1 MIRKIAAAVL
11 TIGLAGIL
19 LVAGWPQL
27 LGLEL
32 VPVVA
37 HIVSLRAAAAVGALA
52 VLVALLLVALMVPS
66 FRRLGASLSV
76 LLFLF
81 IAATGAVL
89 ATRGFGSD
97 DARPAADAEA
107 RTDADADADDL
118 TVLTWNTLGDAPGAP
133 EIARLALETG
143 ADIVSLPET
152 TRETAI
158 EIALIMKGEGRPMWV
173 HTLALDE
180 ISKARSTSLLTS
192 ADLGMYSRD
201 TSRGSTS
208 AVPSV
213 IVTPDDGTGPTIVAA
228 HPVAPIT
235 GFFDAWRQGLEWVK
249 GACTGENI
257 IIAGDFNST
266 IDHYGRLANDS
277 NSTIG
282 DCVDAAQTTGAA
294 AVGTWPTDVP
304 PLLGTPIDHIMATDN
319 WTATHVRVILDRDDL
334 GSDHR
339 PLVATL
345 SPTG

>member
-11 TIGLAGIL
+11 TIGLASIL
-19 LVAGWPQL
+19 LAAVWPQL

-32 VPVVA
+32 VPGVA
-37 HIVSLRAAAAVGALA
+37 HIVSLRAVAAVCA
-52 VLVALLLVALMVPS
+52 VAGVVTLLLVALVIPS

-76 LLFLF
+76 LLLLF
-81 IAATGAVL
+81 VAATGAVL
-89 ATRGFGSD
+89 ATRGFGS
-97 DARPAADAEA
+97 AEA
-107 RTDADADADDL
+107 NAAAAAAASADSPVEDL
-118 TVLTWNTLGDAPGAP
+118 TVLTWNTLGDAPGAQ
-133 EIARLALETG
+133 EIARLAVETD
-143 ADIVSLPET
+143 ADIVALPET

-158 EIALIMKGEGRPMWV
+158 EVALIMKGEGRPMWV

-201 TSRGSTS
+201 TSMGSTS
-208 AVPSV
+208 VVPSV

-235 GFFDAWRQGLEWVK
+235 GYLDVWRDDLEWVR
-249 GACTGENI
+249 GACTGANI
-257 IIAGDFNST
+257 VIAGDFNST
-266 IDHYGRLANDS
+266 IDHYRRLANDRD
-277 NSTIG
+277 STIG
-282 DCVDAAQTTGAA
+282 DCVDAAQTAGAA

-304 PLLGTPIDHIMATDN
+304 PLLGAPIDHIMATDN
-319 WTATHVRVILDRDDL
+319 WTATHVRVILDRDGL

-339 PLVATL
+339 PIVATL

>member
-11 TIGLAGIL
+11 TIGLAGVL
-19 LVAGWPQL
+19 LVAVWPQL

-37 HIVSLRAAAAVGALA
+37 HIVSLRAVAAVGALA
-52 VLVALLLVALMVPS
+52 AIVALLLVALVIPS

-76 LLFLF
+76 LLLVF

-97 DARPAADAEA
+97 DARTEASADAA
-107 RTDADADADDL
+107 SDDL
-118 TVLTWNTLGDAPGAP
+118 TALTWNTLGDAPGAQ

-143 ADIVSLPET
+143 ADIVALPET
-152 TRETAI
+152 TRETSI

-192 ADLGMYSRD
+192 ADLGTYSRD
-201 TSRGSTS
+201 TSKGSTS
-208 AVPSV
+208 VVPSV

-228 HPVAPIT
+228 HPVAPIA
-235 GFFDAWRQGLEWVK
+235 GYFDVWREDLEWVK
-249 GACTGENI
+249 RACTGENI

-266 IDHYGRLANDS
+266 IDHYRRLANDRD
-277 NSTIG
+277 STIG
-282 DCVDAAQTTGAA
+282 DCVDAAQATGAA

-319 WTATHVRVILDRDDL
+319 WTATHVRVILDRDGL

-339 PLVATL
+339 PIVATL

>member
-11 TIGLAGIL
+11 TIGVAGTL
-19 LVAGWPQL
+19 LVAVWPQL

-32 VPVVA
+32 HPVVA
-37 HIVSLRAAAAVGALA
+37 HVVSLRAVAAVGALA
-52 VLVALLLVALMVPS
+52 AIVALLLVALVIPS

-76 LLFLF
+76 LLLLF

-89 ATRGFGSD
+89 ATRGTGSD
-97 DARPAADAEA
+97 DARTEIAADG
-107 RTDADADADDL
+107 DL
-118 TVLTWNTLGDAPGAP
+118 TVLTWNTLGDAPGAQ

-158 EIALIMKGEGRPMWV
+158 EIALIMKSEGRPMWV

-208 AVPSV
+208 VVPSV

-235 GFFDAWRQGLEWVK
+235 GYFHAWREDLEWVK
-249 GACTGENI
+249 RACTGENI

-266 IDHYGRLANDS
+266 IDHYRQLANDRD
-277 NSTIG
+277 STIG
-282 DCVDAAQTTGAA
+282 DCVDAAQTMGAA
-294 AVGTWPTDVP
+294 AVGTWPTDLP

-319 WTATHVRVILDRDDL
+319 WTATHVRVILDRDGL

-339 PLVATL
+339 PIVATL

>member
-11 TIGLAGIL
+11 TIGVAGIL
-19 LVAGWPQL
+19 LVAVWPQL

-37 HIVSLRAAAAVGALA
+37 HIVSLRAVAAVGALA
-52 VLVALLLVALMVPS
+52 AIVALLLVALVIPS

-76 LLFLF
+76 LLLVF

-97 DARPAADAEA
+97 DAGGAAAVDATADAA
-107 RTDADADADDL
+107 VDDL
-118 TVLTWNTLGDAPGAP
+118 TVLTWNTLGDAPGAQ

-143 ADIVSLPET
+143 ADIVALPET

-158 EIALIMKGEGRPMWV
+158 EVALIMKGEGRPMWV
-173 HTLALDE
+173 NTLALDQ

-208 AVPSV
+208 VVPSV

-235 GFFDAWRQGLEWVK
+235 GYFDAWREDLEWVK
-249 GACTGENI
+249 SACTGENI

-266 IDHYGRLANDS
+266 IDHYRRLANDRD
-277 NSTIG
+277 STIG
-282 DCVDAAQTTGAA
+282 DCVDAAQTMRAA

-319 WTATHVRVILDRDDL
+319 WTATHVRVILDRDGL

-339 PLVATL
+339 PIVATL

>member
-19 LVAGWPQL
+19 LVAVWPQL

-37 HIVSLRAAAAVGALA
+37 HIVSLRAVAAVGALA
-52 VLVALLLVALMVPS
+52 GIVALLLVALVIPS

-76 LLFLF
+76 LLLVF

-89 ATRGFGSD
+89 ATRGFGS
-97 DARPAADAEA
+97 ADAA
-107 RTDADADADDL
+107 ATADGAGDDL
-118 TVLTWNTLGDAPGAP
+118 TVLTWNTLGDEPGAA

-143 ADIVSLPET
+143 ADIVALPET
-152 TRETAI
+152 TRETAV
-158 EIALIMKGEGRPMWV
+158 EVAVIMKREGRPMWA

-192 ADLGMYSRD
+192 ADLGTYSRD

-208 AVPSV
+208 VVPSV

-235 GFFDAWRQGLEWVK
+235 GYFDDWREGLEWVK

-257 IIAGDFNST
+257 IVAGDFNST
-266 IDHYGRLANDS
+266 IDHNSRLANDS
-277 NSTIG
+277 ASTIG
-282 DCVDAAQTTGAA
+282 DCVDAALTTGAA

-304 PLLGTPIDHIMATDN
+304 PLLGAPIDRVMATDD
-319 WTATHVRVILDRDDL
+319 WTATSVRVVLDRDGL

-339 PLVATL
+339 PVVATL
-345 SPTG
+345 RPTG